1 MAPADTPAAIVDKLS
16 KATNEALKD
25 ADVLKQLHMQGLD
38 ALGGSPDDFRRFI
51 RSETERWARVIQDME
66 AAKKK

>member
-1 MAPADTPAAIVDKLS
+1 
-16 KATNEALKD
+16 
-25 ADVLKQLHMQGLD
+25 LKQLHMQGLD

-51 RSETERWARVIQDME
+51 RSETERWASVIRDME